1 MEKCMFGFK
10 KITTIVYYSDQWS
23 LNKTAHVYWST
34 ITFPGPEQGA
44 ILMTSRRIPMEAVRT
59 IPTPPKIPNLA
70 LVELLGLNRTMAQCL
85 MLTVTLARRPLNLGL
100 KSLRMKWFLMT
111 RVPLIRSHVLKYL
124 ADGWVVHTTG
134 RAGRKSMPSKNWMP
148 TRSWPRIHVFNWSNV
163 FLFMTVRRFIVKVL
177 GDHFWLISFTFKP

>member
-1 MEKCMFGFK
+1 MYTGAPLHSPAPSRGRFWWRRAWARGEF
-10 KITTIVYYSDQWS
+10 QW
-23 LNKTAHVYWST
+23 KRWGQ
-34 ITFPGPEQGA
+34 F
-44 ILMTSRRIPMEAVRT
+44 R
-59 IPTPPKIPNLA
+59 
-70 LVELLGLNRTMAQCL
+70 QCL